1 MPDHLPT
8 TANPNPDETARVCDG
23 AMILRSG
30 WWFYPRFVASTRR
43 PPMRPSEPLDAHRQE
58 IREIVAAHR
67 APNARVFGSVARGAD
82 TEGSDLDILIDPSQG
97 TSLFDLGAIRYR
109 LRALLK
115 VEVDVLTPNS
125 LPERFRAA
133 EARPI

>member
-1 MPDHLPT
+1 
-8 TANPNPDETARVCDG
+8 
-23 AMILRSG
+23 
-30 WWFYPRFVASTRR
+30 
-43 PPMRPSEPLDAHRQE
+43 MRPSEALDAHRQE
-58 IREIVAAHR
+58 IRDIVAAHR
-67 APNARVFGSVARGAD
+67 ATNARVFGSVARGVD

-97 TSLFDLGAIRYR
+97 TSLFDLGAIRYK

-133 EARPI
+133 VIAEARPI

>member
-1 MPDHLPT
+1 
-8 TANPNPDETARVCDG
+8 
-23 AMILRSG
+23 MILRSG

-67 APNARVFGSVARGAD
+67 ATNVRVFGSVARGAD
-82 TEGSDLDILIDPSQG
+82 TEGSDRDILIAPSQG
-97 TSLFDLGAIRYR
+97 TSLLDLGAIRYK

-115 VEVDVLTPNS
+115 VEVDVLTPQLS
-125 LPERFRAA
+125 PRAVQGRGGSPDISERT
-133 EARPI
+133 